1 MAKLLPGSYQ
11 GFQASTGNLVIF
23 KVLKA
28 YPDNHYDIEVNDL
41 TYSYITLDE
50 LELIDVKEVSN
61 GKD

>member
-1 MAKLLPGSYQ
+1 MTKLLPSSYQ
-11 GFQASTGNLVIF
+11 GFQASTGNPTIF

-50 LELIDVKEVSN
+50 LELTDVKEVSN

>member
-1 MAKLLPGSYQ
+1 MTKLLPGSYQ

-28 YPDNHYDIEVNDL
+28 YPDNRYDIEVNDL

-50 LELIDVKEVSN
+50 LELTDVKELSN